1 MKRPSSRSA
10 KYASVKKTRDHG
22 CSEADIITVNA
33 TSLTPEGIEFCFTP
47 ASVASTLIAGVR
59 YGHLLGLSPDERAEA
74 FRRDP
79 SYREL
84 EKRLF
89 GIGGDRVAF
98 RPEPDLATLLAHGNA
113 YRPDRRVFESMSNSC
128 HENASELWVRDY
140 PDTDI
145 VTGWALSDDGSWRQH
160 TWGFRPEGDTWVET
174 TDPRISGYGIALVGQ
189 EALQFAI
196 ENSSPARM
204 ADQIGCLVEAQ
215 PFLLAS

>member
-10 KYASVKKTRDHG
+10 KYASVKKTRDRAG
-22 CSEADIITVNA
+22 DNADILTVHAICAA
-33 TSLTPEGIEFCFTP
+33 TGKMDLEYTP
-47 ASVASTLIAGVR
+47 ADLASTLIAGVPYR
-59 YGHLLGLSPDERAEA
+59 EIVGLGRDKRAKA

-84 EKRLF
+84 EERLL
-89 GIGGDRVAF
+89 GIGGNRVDF
-98 RPEPDLATLLAHGNA
+98 RLEPDLATLLAHGNA

-145 VTGWALSDDGSWRQH
+145 VTGWALSDDGCWRQH
-160 TWGFRPEGDTWVET
+160 TWGFRPEGGTWVET
-174 TDPRISGYGIALVGQ
+174 TEPRIAGYGIALVGQ

-196 ENSSPARM
+196 ENASPARM